1 MRSRDGNSEQ
11 QVWTSGRHLR
21 RFKISSTE
29 IDTRV
34 FRAIEINIVDATWY
48 IKRIFL
54 IEISFREVLVW
65 LVTTFFIHKIN
76 FWKAGGKVSIRIF
89 LLFAINVA
97 RRRNF

>member
-48 IKRIFL
+48 IMD
-54 IEISFREVLVW
+54 
-65 LVTTFFIHKIN
+65 FF
-76 FWKAGGKVSIRIF
+76 
-89 LLFAINVA
+89 
-97 RRRNF
+97 